1 MLRQPLKKRGGGT
14 PTHNVYYPTSKIISE
29 DITHYWGRGILPG
42 GGGGGGHST
51 IPLYYTRDHRFF
63 EPDPKQVLSIGQ
75 IYTLFKYFRKCF
87 FLTILPPKQ
96 V

>member
-1 MLRQPLKKRGGGT
+1 MWTR
-14 PTHNVYYPTSKIISE
+14 
-29 DITHYWGRGILPG
+29 G

-51 IPLYYTRDHRFF
+51 YTAVHTRDHKVFRTH
-63 EPDPKQVLSIGQ
+63 PKQVLSIGQ
-75 IYTLFKYFRKCF
+75 IDALFKYFRVL